1 MHAKSLYVIASAPRS
16 GSLVI
21 SLGLMNILRRKI
33 KKIAFFKPIIPKED
47 NKNSDLDFILNY
59 FNLTQ
64 KYEEAYGF
72 DIEEYENLLANGK
85 KAFILES
92 LIKKFKLL
100 EKKYDFILCDG
111 LNSPKFPYAITT
123 NINFAKNFGSP
134 IINIIHAKNKS
145 YKEISEEM
153 HIRSQNVKTQG
164 CKHFATIINRASE
177 KICNDFQKNPKK
189 ILNDIPVFCIPNNK
203 ELEQPTIA
211 EVKEALNCELILGQ
225 DLRRVVKKSKLITM
239 SMENAI
245 KTIENGDLIIVSSDR
260 NDALLAASI
269 ASFSKDFPTVAG
281 ILITEKTKPNKN
293 IINLIKSFDISETFP
308 ILYTNKDTY
317 ETAINVNKI
326 KAKITLQSKRKI
338 ALSLGLF
345 DKFVDTKT
353 IEANIKTSHTQAITP
368 AMFEYGLFEKA
379 RSDKKTIVLP
389 ESEDERVLRACEI
402 LIRRDVVNVILL
414 GDEAEVKHKIDILG
428 LDLKN
433 IKIINP
439 LTSPLADELTES
451 FYNIRKEKGLK
462 YDAAKDALTNR
473 TYFGT
478 MMVYLGYADGLVSGA
493 ATTTAETIRPALQ
506 AIKTKPGISVVSS
519 VFFMCLDTRVLVYGD
534 CAVNQDPSA
543 EQLAQIAISSART
556 AKSFGIEPKIA
567 MLSYSTGDSGSGTE
581 VEKVRLATKLV
592 KEQDSSLL
600 IEGPIQY
607 DAAIDAKVAKTK
619 LPNSKVAGNANV
631 FIFPDLNTGNN
642 TYKAV
647 QRSSNAIAIG
657 PILQGLKKPINDLS
671 RGCLVEDIVNTVVI
685 TAIQAQ
691 EK

>member
-1 MHAKSLYVIASAPRS
+1 MYAKSLYLIASQPRS
-16 GSLVI
+16 GSLVV
-21 SLGLMNILRRKI
+21 SLGLMSILKRKI
-33 KKIAFFKPIIPKED
+33 KKVAFFRPLISKED
-47 NKNSDLDFILNY
+47 KADDELEFILNY
-59 FNLTQ
+59 FNLEQ

-72 DIEEYENLLANGK
+72 DIEEYESLLTSGK
-85 KAFILES
+85 KAFIIES
-92 LIKKFKLL
+92 LIKKFKNL
-100 EKKYDFILCDG
+100 EKKYDFVLCLG
-111 LNSPKFPYAITT
+111 INSTKIPYVINT
-123 NINFAKNFGSP
+123 NVNFAKNFGSP
-134 IINIIHAKNKS
+134 ILNIINAKNKNH
-145 YKEISEEM
+145 KEISEEVI
-153 HIRSQNVKTQG
+153 IRSQNVKSQG

-177 KICNDFQKNPKK
+177 RLYNEFTKSNKK
-189 ILNDIPVFCIPNNK
+189 ILDEIPVFCIPNNE
-203 ELEQPTIA
+203 ELEHPTIA

-225 DLRRVVKKSKLITM
+225 DLRRSIKKSKLITM

-245 KTIENGDLIIVSSDR
+245 KTIKDGDLIILSSDR
-260 NDALLAASI
+260 SDALLAAFM
-269 ASFSKDFPTVAG
+269 ASLSKDFQTVAG
-281 ILITEKTKPNKN
+281 VLITERAKPDKN
-293 IINLIKSFDISETFP
+293 IINLIKSFNQSEAFP
-308 ILYTNKDTY
+308 ILYTNKDSY

-338 ALSLGLF
+338 ALALGMF
-345 DKFVDTKT
+345 DKFIDTKT
-353 IEANIKTSHTQAITP
+353 IEANIQSSQVSSITP

-402 LIRRDVVNVILL
+402 LLRRDVVNIILL
-414 GDEAEVKHKIDILG
+414 GDENEVLHKIDFLR

-439 LTSPLADELTES
+439 LNSPLAKELTDT
-451 FYNIRKEKGLK
+451 FYEMRKSKGLK
-462 YDAAKDALTNR
+462 YEAAKDALTNR

-478 MMVYLGYADGLVSGA
+478 MMVYAGYADGLVSGA
-493 ATTTAETIRPALQ
+493 ITTTAETIRPALQ

-519 VFFMCLDTRVLVYGD
+519 VFFMCLDRRVLVYGD
-534 CAVNQDPSA
+534 CAVNQDPTA

-556 AKSFGIEPKIA
+556 AKSFGIEPKVA

-581 VEKVRLATKLV
+581 VEKVRLATKLA
-592 KEQDSSLL
+592 KEQEPSLL

-619 LPNSKVAGNANV
+619 LPNSKVAGNASV

-647 QRSSNAIAIG
+647 QRSSNALAIG
-657 PILQGLKKPINDLS
+657 PVLQGLKKPINDLS

-691 EK
+691 E